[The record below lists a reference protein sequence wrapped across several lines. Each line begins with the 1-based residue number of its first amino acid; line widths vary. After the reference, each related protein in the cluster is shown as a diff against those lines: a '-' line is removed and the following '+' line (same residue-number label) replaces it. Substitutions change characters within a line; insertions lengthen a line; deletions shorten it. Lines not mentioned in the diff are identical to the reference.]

1 MSVAGATDLNPTA
14 LPIASTGLGT
24 VLDEL
29 AALREPLLYAS
40 VPGNAGDS
48 AVNCA
53 AYRVFEARGL
63 RVERVE
69 PNVNAERTL
78 GRVLVG
84 AGGGNLVP
92 MYDDMHRLIERHHA
106 GCRRL
111 ILLPAT
117 IRGHQALLGTLGGNV
132 TVLCRDQPSL
142 AHVQRHAP
150 RVQALASHDVALHLD
165 VRALLAETRWQFLP
179 QVSSPAQ
186 ARRNLRRRWRGWK
199 YERNNTSRPDE
210 LFAFRTDVERAERAG
225 AASAVANIDVS
236 VEFVSDDMSPRLAL
250 EATWRLLGFLDRY
263 RSVHTD
269 RLHVAILSA
278 LLGKRVLLHDNSYG
292 KNSAVYDQSMRWH
305 FPKVEL
311 CSRAGG
317 PS

>member
-1 MSVAGATDLNPTA
+1 MSVAGTTDLNKTA
-14 LPIASTGLGT
+14 LPIAGTGLGT

-29 AALREPLLYAS
+29 VALREPLLYVS

-48 AVNCA
+48 AINCA

-63 RVERVE
+63 RFERVE
-69 PNVNAERTL
+69 PDVDAERTR

-92 MYDDMHRLIERHHA
+92 MYDDMHALIERHHA

-117 IRGHQALLGTLGGNV
+117 VRGHEAFLGTLGGNV
-132 TVLCRDQPSL
+132 TMLCRDQPTL

-150 RVQALASHDVALHLD
+150 RVQSLASHDVALHLD
-165 VRALLAETRWQFLP
+165 VRSLLAQTRWRFLP
-179 QVSSPAQ
+179 LVSSPAQ

-199 YERNNTSRPDE
+199 YDQRNTSRRDE
-210 LFAFRTDVERAERAG
+210 LFAFRTDVERAEGAG
-225 AASAVANIDVS
+225 AATAVANIDVS

-250 EATWRLLGFLDRY
+250 EATWRMLGFLDRY
-263 RSVHTD
+263 TTVHTD

-292 KNSAVYDQSMRWH
+292 KNSAVYDQSMRGH

-311 CSRAGG
+311 CSRAEAQA
-317 PS
+317 